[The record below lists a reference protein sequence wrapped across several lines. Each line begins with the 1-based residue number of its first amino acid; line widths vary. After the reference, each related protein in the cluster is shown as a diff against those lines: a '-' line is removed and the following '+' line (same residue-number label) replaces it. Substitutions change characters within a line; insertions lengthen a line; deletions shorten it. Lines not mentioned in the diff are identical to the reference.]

1 MSSTNFR
8 RLEMKSFANWRQ
20 ISEIPPGPPLTKGGW
35 EDFWVNMPF
44 WFRPGRVR
52 SITKMLRII
61 IPFSL
66 LILTLAGCGSSQ
78 QEKIAK
84 DRLESA
90 RTTYAQVKANPNVEA
105 YAPFPLIDAGK
116 ALQAAEQAKDYT
128 TMEHLAYLAEKKSQI
143 AMTLAEGK
151 MAERETER
159 LSKEAAEILMQKR
172 EREAE
177 LAKKEAERAKFL
189 ALEKTTEAEK
199 AKMEAEERAREV
211 EKARDEAEAR
221 AREAEAARV
230 AALGEAAKAQKAKA
244 EAEQLMKELSDLKAQ
259 QTERGIVLT
268 IGDVLF
274 ATGKADL
281 SPDAIRNVDKL
292 ADFLQAHPN
301 RNVLIEGH
309 TDSVGSDE
317 FNLTLSQD
325 RADSVEEQLLA
336 KGIDPGRI
344 STKGYGKKYPVATN
358 DTPAGR
364 QQNRRVEVIILN
376 EGVQPETQFRS

>member
-1 MSSTNFR
+1 MSGSTFR
-8 RLEMKSFANWRQ
+8 SKTE
-20 ISEIPPGPPLTKGGW
+20 
-35 EDFWVNMPF
+35 
-44 WFRPGRVR
+44 
-52 SITKMLRII
+52 MLRIV

-66 LILTLAGCGSSQ
+66 LTLIFAGCGPSQ
-78 QEKIAK
+78 QEKMAR
-84 DRLESA
+84 DRLDSA
-90 RTTYAQVKANPNVEA
+90 RTTYSQVKANPNVEA
-105 YAPFPLIDAGK
+105 YALVPLLDAGK
-116 ALQAAEQAKDYT
+116 ALQAAEQAKDYKA
-128 TMEHLAYLAEKKSQI
+128 MEHLAYLAERKSQI
-143 AMTLAEGK
+143 AATIAEGK
-151 MAERETER
+151 AAERETER
-159 LSKEAAEILMQKR
+159 LEREKAEILLRKR

-177 LAKKEAERAKFL
+177 LAKKEAERARLL
-189 ALEKTTEAEK
+189 ALEKASEAEK
-199 AKMEAEERAREV
+199 AKMEADERRREG

-221 AREAEAARV
+221 AREAEAARM
-230 AALGEAAKAQKAKA
+230 AALAEASKAQKAKA
-244 EAEQLMKELSDLKAQ
+244 EAEQLMREVSDLKAQ

-292 ADFLQAHPN
+292 ADFLEKHPN

-317 FNLTLSQD
+317 FNLTLSQS
-325 RADSVEEQLLA
+325 RADAVKEQLVA
-336 KGIDPGRI
+336 KGVDPGRI
-344 STKGYGKKYPVATN
+344 TTKGYGKKYPLATN